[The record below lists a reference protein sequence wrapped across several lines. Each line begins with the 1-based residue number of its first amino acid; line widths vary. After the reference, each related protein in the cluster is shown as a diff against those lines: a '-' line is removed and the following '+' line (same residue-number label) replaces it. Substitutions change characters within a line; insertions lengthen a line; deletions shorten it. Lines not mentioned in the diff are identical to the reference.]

1 MKILLVGDI
10 HPKMVNGVFVSTE
23 NLTEGLRARGHE
35 VKQLILS
42 ETIHSTATEDV
53 YKLPSLDVSRLY
65 PGARLVLPVRTLQ
78 AVRELSEWKPD
89 IIHTQT
95 EFASMTEAFRISRR
109 SGAPIVHT
117 YHTMW
122 CTPEYL
128 KYLHGIITP
137 EMATTI
143 LRIRFFSERLSAIIA
158 PTEKTKRTLREYGI
172 KKPIFVIPSGIQLS
186 KFTLPPDD
194 AFITGKKAEFGIRPE
209 DRVLLYI
216 GRIGREKNLENIID
230 YFARLSVE
238 ERNVKLLIV
247 GGGPDLERLKGL
259 IPPGSKNILFTGM
272 VAPNDVHLYYKLGDI
287 FVTAS
292 TSETQ
297 GITYIEA
304 MASGLP
310 ILCRQD
316 ECIEELV
323 NDGETGFTF
332 LNCEEFVRKAK
343 QLLSDQEVRT
353 STIAAAKEK
362 ADVFSIEN
370 FAKCVEDTYQYVK

>member
-1 MKILLVGDI
+1 
-10 HPKMVNGVFVSTE
+10 
-23 NLTEGLRARGHE
+23 
-35 VKQLILS
+35 
-42 ETIHSTATEDV
+42 
-53 YKLPSLDVSRLY
+53 
-65 PGARLVLPVRTLQ
+65 
-78 AVRELSEWKPD
+78 
-89 IIHTQT
+89 
-95 EFASMTEAFRISRR
+95 
-109 SGAPIVHT
+109 
-117 YHTMW
+117 
-122 CTPEYL
+122 
-128 KYLHGIITP
+128 
-137 EMATTI
+137 MAATI

-186 KFTLPPDD
+186 KFTLPQDND
-194 AFITGKKAEFGIRPE
+194 FIAAKKAEYGIQPG

-216 GRIGREKNLENIID
+216 GRIGREKNLEDIIT
-230 YFARLSVE
+230 YFQRLSIE
-238 ERNVKLLIV
+238 ERNLKLLIV
-247 GGGPDLERLKGL
+247 GGGPDLLRLQGL
-259 IPPGSKNILFTGM
+259 IAPGTKNIIFTGM
-272 VAPNDVHLYYKLGDI
+272 VSPDEVHLYYKIGDI

-323 NDGETGFTF
+323 SDGVTGFTF
-332 LNCEEFVRKAK
+332 VNCGEFIKKAK
-343 QLLSDQEVRT
+343 MILGDPSLQQ

-370 FAKCVEDTYQYVK
+370 FAKYVEDTYQYVK